1 MIDLTPYFIESFK
14 RKRVIGRY
22 SVTDLWAIIHGY
34 LTPENYLKEESF
46 KIIDIVRMING
57 TVKHKILEEF
67 LIENGWQIEIKKE
80 FPYEDI
86 VFVGK
91 VDAINDK
98 EILEIKTSDKIIP
111 VGKDWQ
117 KLQLKVYL
125 TMFERESG
133 CLVQPVYTNEKIY
146 LKKIT
151 EIKRDDE
158 YVFNI
163 FKKVKEFHNQLLNY
177 GKIS

>member
-14 RKRVIGRY
+14 RKRVVGRY

-34 LTPENYLKEESF
+34 LPPENYLEEESF
-46 KIIDIVRMING
+46 KVSDIVRMING

-67 LIENGWQIEIKKE
+67 LIKDGWQIEIKKE

-146 LKKIT
+146 LKKID

-158 YVFNI
+158 YVFNV

>member
-14 RKRVIGRY
+14 KKRVVGRY

-67 LIENGWQIEIKKE
+67 LIKDGWQIEIKKE
-80 FPYEDI
+80 YPYEDI

-111 VGKDWQ
+111 VAKDWQ

-133 CLVQPVYTNEKIY
+133 HLVQPVYTNEKIY

-151 EIKRDDE
+151 EIKRDDG
-158 YVFNI
+158 YVFNV
-163 FKKVKEFHNQLLNY
+163 FKKVKEFHNQLLSY

>member
-14 RKRVIGRY
+14 RKRVVGKY

-67 LIENGWQIEIKKE
+67 LIKDGWQIEIKKE

-146 LKKIT
+146 LKKID

-158 YVFNI
+158 YVFNV

>member
-34 LTPENYLKEESF
+34 LPPENYLEEESF
-46 KIIDIVRMING
+46 KVSDIVKMING

-67 LIENGWQIEIKKE
+67 LIKDGWQIEIKKE

-91 VDAINDK
+91 VDAINNK

-146 LKKIT
+146 LKKID

>member
-67 LIENGWQIEIKKE
+67 LIKDGWQIEIKKE

-146 LKKIT
+146 LKKID

-158 YVFNI
+158 YVFNV

>member
-14 RKRVIGRY
+14 KKRVIGRY
-22 SVTDLWAIIHGY
+22 SVSDLWAIIHGY
-34 LTPENYLKEESF
+34 LTPENYLEEESF
-46 KIIDIVRMING
+46 KVIDIVRMING

-67 LIENGWQIEIKKE
+67 LIKDGWQIEVKKE

-133 CLVQPVYTNEKIY
+133 YLVQPVYTSEKIY
-146 LKKIT
+146 LKKID

-158 YVFNI
+158 YVFNV

>member
-34 LTPENYLKEESF
+34 LPPENYLEEESF
-46 KIIDIVRMING
+46 KVSDIVKMING

-67 LIENGWQIEIKKE
+67 LIKDGWQIEIKKE

-146 LKKIT
+146 LKKID

-158 YVFNI
+158 YVFNV